1 MSNGGRFFSNN
12 RFLEDSHSSSFEKIQ
27 MLSILLM
34 GAKIFLDAEMLK
46 NNFFPKRA
54 KFEYLF
60 KSKFTLFF
68 CDGGCYLPVSVT
80 LPVHRP

>member
-1 MSNGGRFFSNN
+1 
-12 RFLEDSHSSSFEKIQ
+12 